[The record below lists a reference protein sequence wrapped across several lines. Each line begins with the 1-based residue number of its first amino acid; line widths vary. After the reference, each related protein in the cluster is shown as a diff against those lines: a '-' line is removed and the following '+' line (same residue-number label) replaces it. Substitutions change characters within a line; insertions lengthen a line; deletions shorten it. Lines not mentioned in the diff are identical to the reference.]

1 MVLKEKNQI
10 LTKVYGRLAIAPE
23 QIFEDYLGYAERLRR
38 SRGRHRDA
46 CCTTGWWPASM

>member
-23 QIFEDYLGYAERLRR
+23 QIFSDYLGYAERLRVTWPTP
-38 SRGRHRDA
+38 GA
-46 CCTTGWWPASM
+46 CCTMGWSPAST